1 MEELNKAVKDLGGIK
16 IPQVTLDTSSVDSDP
31 FIVKAKKWML
41 IGFTGLIAGGAA
53 ILIIVSLIKKF
64 L

>member
-1 MEELNKAVKDLGGIK
+1 MKELNQAAKDLGGIK
-16 IPQVTLDTSSVDSDP
+16 IPKVTLDTSSVDSDP

-41 IGFTGLIAGGAA
+41 IGFTAVIAGGAA
-53 ILIIVSLIKKF
+53 ILIIISLIKKF